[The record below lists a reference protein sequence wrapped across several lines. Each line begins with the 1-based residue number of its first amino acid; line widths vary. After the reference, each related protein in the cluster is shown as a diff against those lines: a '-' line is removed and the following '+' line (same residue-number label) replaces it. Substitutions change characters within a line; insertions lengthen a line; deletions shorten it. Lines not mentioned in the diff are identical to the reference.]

1 MTNRAQKF
9 EAHGWCR
16 TASDPQGC
24 LGHICATARAKSESP
39 TPYKSTARPFGRS
52 SCNSPRWSR
61 NDRGPQT
68 VRAGSEK
75 YPKSPPP
82 MQLIREF
89 DGEIMAPRRMRAR
102 NSKRKYAA
110 NPGKRRTCGKDVGN
124 VVDGK
129 NVRDL
134 FGDTRSQIVSVPH
147 SCPRRH

>member
-9 EAHGWCR
+9 AAHGWCR
-16 TASDPQGC
+16 TASGPQGC
-24 LGHICATARAKSESP
+24 LDHICATARAKSESQ
-39 TPYKSTARPFGRS
+39 TPYKST
-52 SCNSPRWSR
+52 RWSR